1 MLKLRQNRK
10 NYFFVHSEVQVDLYD
25 KTNVIF
31 FGSVFEIT
39 VKNFCLFAFR

>member
-10 NYFFVHSEVQVDLYD
+10 NCFFVHSKVQVDLYD

-31 FGSVFEIT
+31 FDSVFEIT
-39 VKNFCLFAFR
+39 VKNLFVRF